1 MSQHFIRTPEDTR
14 VEMTQLVLPSH
25 TNNHGTA
32 FGGQIAA
39 WVDVCAAVSAQ
50 RFCRMPVVT
59 ASMDALHFLHPVHK
73 GMVVILKST
82 VNCAWNTSME
92 IGVRIESE
100 HPLTGER
107 LHCCSA
113 YLTFV
118 AIDKNGQK
126 QRLPK
131 LLCDEKEEWVRRR
144 NEAQERRDVRLKV
157 REIRKS
163 GGVLKI
169 EKMPKS
175 TS

>member
-1 MSQHFIRTPEDTR
+1 MGLDVIRTPDDTE

-39 WVDVCAAVSAQ
+39 WVDICAAVSAQ
-50 RFCRMPVVT
+50 RFCRLPVVT
-59 ASMDALHFLHPVHK
+59 ASMDALHFMHPVHK
-73 GMVVILKST
+73 GMVVILKAT

-118 AIDKNGQK
+118 AIDSEGRK
-126 QRLPK
+126 QQLPQ
-131 LLCDEKEEWVRRR
+131 LSCEQNEDWIRRR
-144 NEAQERRDVRLKV
+144 NEAQERRDLRLK
-157 REIRKS
+157 IRDIRRT
-163 GGVLKI
+163 GGVLKCEDLI
-169 EKMPKS
+169 
-175 TS
+175 

>member
-1 MSQHFIRTPEDTR
+1 MSQQLIRRPEDTR

-39 WVDVCAAVSAQ
+39 WVDICAAVSAQ

-59 ASMDALHFLHPVHK
+59 ASMDALHFLNPVQK

-107 LHCCSA
+107 QHCCSA

-126 QRLPK
+126 QQLPN
-131 LLCDEKEEWVRRR
+131 LVCDENKEWERRR
-144 NEAQERRDVRLKV
+144 NEAQERRDMRLKI
-157 REIRKS
+157 REIRKM
-163 GGVLKI
+163 GGVLNI
-169 EKMPKS
+169 ESMIK
-175 TS
+175 

>member
-1 MSQHFIRTPEDTR
+1 MSAQPIRTPEDTR

-59 ASMDALHFLHPVHK
+59 ASMDALHFMHPVQK

-82 VNCAWNTSME
+82 VNSAWNTSME

-118 AIDKNGQK
+118 AIDENGQK
-126 QRLPK
+126 QQLPQ
-131 LLCDEKEEWVRRR
+131 LRCEDNQQWHRRR
-144 NEAQERRDVRLKV
+144 NEAQERRDLRLKIREV
-157 REIRKS
+157 RKT
-163 GGVLKI
+163 GGVLKVQGL
-169 EKMPKS
+169 S
-175 TS
+175 Q

>member
-1 MSQHFIRTPEDTR
+1 MLESPVRTPEDTC

-59 ASMDALHFLHPVHK
+59 ASMDALHFLHPVQQ

-82 VNCAWNTSME
+82 VNSAWNTSME

-100 HPLTGER
+100 DPLTGKR
-107 LHCCSA
+107 LHCCTA

-118 AIDKNGQK
+118 AIDENGRK
-126 QRLPK
+126 QPLPT
-131 LLCDEKEEWVRRR
+131 LSCDGSDEWKRRKQ
-144 NEAQERRDVRLKV
+144 EAQDRRDLRLRI
-157 REIRKS
+157 REIRRS
-163 GGVLKI
+163 NGVLKI
-169 EKMPKS
+169 ADVIKS
-175 TS
+175 ED

>member
-1 MSQHFIRTPEDTR
+1 MFQKSIRTPEDTR

-39 WVDVCAAVSAQ
+39 WVDICAAVSAQ

-82 VNCAWNTSME
+82 VNSAWNTSME

-118 AIDKNGQK
+118 AIDESGHK
-126 QRLPK
+126 QQLPI
-131 LLCDEKEEWVRRR
+131 LNCEPEDQWIRRR
-144 NEAQERRDVRLKV
+144 NEAQERRDLRLKV
-157 REIRKS
+157 REVRKT
-163 GGVLKI
+163 GGVLKVQVA
-169 EKMPKS
+169 KS
-175 TS
+175 ED

>member
-1 MSQHFIRTPEDTR
+1 MSQLIRTPEDTR

-39 WVDVCAAVSAQ
+39 WVDICAAVSAQ

-59 ASMDALHFLHPVHK
+59 ASMDALHFLHPVQK
-73 GMVVILKST
+73 GMVVILKAT
-82 VNCAWNTSME
+82 ANAAWNTSME

-118 AIDKNGQK
+118 AIDENGNK
-126 QRLPK
+126 QQLPQ
-131 LLCDEKEEWVRRR
+131 LACGHTEQWIRRR
-144 NEAQERRDVRLKV
+144 NEAQERRDLRLKI
-157 REIRKS
+157 REIRRT
-163 GGVLKI
+163 GGVLKVQV
-169 EKMPKS
+169 
-175 TS
+175 TNLAD

>member
-1 MSQHFIRTPEDTR
+1 MSDQLVRTPEDTR

-59 ASMDALHFLHPVHK
+59 ASMDALHFLHPVQK
-73 GMVVILKST
+73 GMVVILKSM
-82 VNCAWNTSME
+82 VNSAWNTSME

-118 AIDKNGQK
+118 AIDENGQK
-126 QRLPK
+126 QVLPT
-131 LLCDEKEEWVRRR
+131 LNCVREEQWIRRR
-144 NEAQERRDVRLKV
+144 DEAQQRRDLRLKV
-157 REIRKS
+157 REVRRE
-163 GGVLKI
+163 GGVLKVQVA
-169 EKMPKS
+169 S
-175 TS
+175 SVD

>member
-1 MSQHFIRTPEDTR
+1 MSNSQITPADTI

-39 WVDVCAAVSAQ
+39 WVDICAAVSAQ

-59 ASMDALHFLHPVHK
+59 VSMDALHFMQPVHK

-82 VNCAWNTSME
+82 VNAAWNTSME

-100 HPLTGER
+100 DPLTGER

-118 AIDKNGQK
+118 AISEKGER

-131 LLCDEKEEWVRRR
+131 LTCDGNEGWERRR
-144 NEAQERRDVRLKV
+144 NEAQERRDLRLRIRTVRQN
-157 REIRKS
+157 
-163 GGVLKI
+163 GGVLKCEDLI
-169 EKMPKS
+169 R
-175 TS
+175 

>member
-1 MSQHFIRTPEDTR
+1 MGLDMIRTPDDTE

-39 WVDVCAAVSAQ
+39 WVDICAAVSAQ
-50 RFCRMPVVT
+50 RFCRLPVVT
-59 ASMDALHFLHPVHK
+59 ASMDALHFMHPVHK
-73 GMVVILKST
+73 GMVVILKAT

-118 AIDKNGQK
+118 AIDSEGRK
-126 QRLPK
+126 QQLPQ
-131 LLCDEKEEWVRRR
+131 LSCEQNEDWIRRR
-144 NEAQERRDVRLKV
+144 NEAQERRDLRLK
-157 REIRKS
+157 IRDIRRT
-163 GGVLKI
+163 GGVLKCEDLI
-169 EKMPKS
+169 
-175 TS
+175 

>member
-1 MSQHFIRTPEDTR
+1 MSDSVFRTPEDTI

-50 RFCRMPVVT
+50 RLCRMPVVT
-59 ASMDALHFLHPVHK
+59 ASMDALHFLQPVHQ

-82 VNCAWNTSME
+82 VNCAWRSSME

-100 HPLTGER
+100 DPLTGER

-118 AIDKNGQK
+118 AIDEHGKTQ
-126 QRLPK
+126 QLPT
-131 LLCDEKEEWVRRR
+131 LSCVDNPDSERRR
-144 NEAQERRDVRLKV
+144 EEAQERRDLRLRI
-157 REIRKS
+157 REIRKV
-163 GGVLKI
+163 GGVLKFDDL
-169 EKMPKS
+169 S
-175 TS
+175 

>member
-1 MSQHFIRTPEDTR
+1 MSAQPVRTPEDTR

-59 ASMDALHFLHPVHK
+59 ASMDALHFMHPVQK

-82 VNCAWNTSME
+82 VNSAWNTSME

-126 QRLPK
+126 QQLPD
-131 LLCDEKEEWVRRR
+131 LDCDQNEEWVRRR
-144 NEAQERRDVRLKV
+144 NEAQERRDLRLKIREV
-157 REIRKS
+157 RKT

-169 EKMPKS
+169 ES
-175 TS
+175 TTT

>member
-1 MSQHFIRTPEDTR
+1 MSNSQITPADTI

-39 WVDVCAAVSAQ
+39 WVDICAAVSAQ

-59 ASMDALHFLHPVHK
+59 VSMDALHFMQPVHK

-82 VNCAWNTSME
+82 VNAAWNTSME

-100 HPLTGER
+100 DPLTGER

-118 AIDKNGQK
+118 AISDTGQR
-126 QRLPK
+126 QTLPK
-131 LLCDEKEEWVRRR
+131 LISDGTEDWERRR
-144 NEAQERRDVRLKV
+144 NEAQERRDLRLRVRD
-157 REIRKS
+157 IRKT
-163 GGVLKI
+163 GGVLTC
-169 EKMPKS
+169 ENLAP
-175 TS
+175 

>member
-1 MSQHFIRTPEDTR
+1 MADQLIRTPEDTR

-59 ASMDALHFLHPVHK
+59 ASMDALHFLHPVQK

-82 VNCAWNTSME
+82 VNSAWNTSME

-118 AIDKNGQK
+118 AIDENGQK
-126 QRLPK
+126 QPLPRLN
-131 LLCDEKEEWVRRR
+131 CDHNQQWIRRR
-144 NEAQERRDVRLKV
+144 NEAQERRDLRLKV
-157 REIRKS
+157 REIRREGS
-163 GGVLKI
+163 ALKVQV
-169 EKMPKS
+169 
-175 TS
+175 TSSVD

>member
-1 MSQHFIRTPEDTR
+1 MADQLIRTPEDTR

-59 ASMDALHFLHPVHK
+59 ASMDALHFLHPVQK

-82 VNCAWNTSME
+82 VNSAWNTSME

-118 AIDKNGQK
+118 AIDENGQK
-126 QRLPK
+126 QTLPK
-131 LLCDEKEEWVRRR
+131 LNCDHNRQWIRRR
-144 NEAQERRDVRLKV
+144 NEAQERRDLRLKV
-157 REIRKS
+157 REIRREGS
-163 GGVLKI
+163 ALKVQV
-169 EKMPKS
+169 
-175 TS
+175 TSSVD

>member
-1 MSQHFIRTPEDTR
+1 MSNLVSRRPEDTM

-59 ASMDALHFLHPVHK
+59 ASMDALHFLQPVHQ

-82 VNCAWNTSME
+82 VNCAWRSSME

-100 HPLTGER
+100 DPLTGER

-118 AIDKNGQK
+118 AIDEQGKTQ
-126 QRLPK
+126 QLPA
-131 LLCDEKEEWVRRR
+131 LSCIDNRDSERRR
-144 NEAQERRDVRLKV
+144 EEAQERRDLRLRI

-163 GGVLKI
+163 GGVLRFDDLSK
-169 EKMPKS
+169 
-175 TS
+175 

>member
-1 MSQHFIRTPEDTR
+1 MGLDMIRTPDDTE

-39 WVDVCAAVSAQ
+39 WVDICAAVSAQ
-50 RFCRMPVVT
+50 RFCRLPVVT
-59 ASMDALHFLHPVHK
+59 ASMDALHFMHPVHK
-73 GMVVILKST
+73 GMVVILKAT

-118 AIDKNGQK
+118 AIDSEGRK
-126 QRLPK
+126 QQLPQ
-131 LLCDEKEEWVRRR
+131 LSCEQNEDWIRRR
-144 NEAQERRDVRLKV
+144 NEAQERRDLRLKI
-157 REIRKS
+157 REIRRT
-163 GGVLKI
+163 GGVLKCEDLI
-169 EKMPKS
+169 
-175 TS
+175 

>member
-1 MSQHFIRTPEDTR
+1 MSEQFVRTPEDTR

-39 WVDVCAAVSAQ
+39 WVDICAAVSAQ

-59 ASMDALHFLHPVHK
+59 ASMDALHFLHPVQK

-82 VNCAWNTSME
+82 VNSAWNTSME

-118 AIDKNGQK
+118 AIDENGQK
-126 QRLPK
+126 QPLPRLN
-131 LLCDEKEEWVRRR
+131 CDHNQQWVRRR
-144 NEAQERRDVRLKV
+144 NEAQERRDLRLKV
-157 REIRKS
+157 REVRRV
-163 GGVLKI
+163 GGVLKVQVA
-169 EKMPKS
+169 S
-175 TS
+175 SVD

>member
-1 MSQHFIRTPEDTR
+1 MFQKNIRTPEDTR

-39 WVDVCAAVSAQ
+39 WVDICAAVSAQ
-50 RFCRMPVVT
+50 RFCRLPVVT

-73 GMVVILKST
+73 GMVVILKAT
-82 VNCAWNTSME
+82 VNSAWNTSME

-100 HPLTGER
+100 DPLTGER

-118 AIDKNGQK
+118 AIDQNGKK
-126 QRLPK
+126 QELPRLNCEP
-131 LLCDEKEEWVRRR
+131 EEQWVRRR
-144 NEAQERRDVRLKV
+144 NEAQERRDLRLKV
-157 REIRKS
+157 REVRRT
-163 GGVLKI
+163 GGVLNVQVA
-169 EKMPKS
+169 KS
-175 TS
+175 ED

>member
-1 MSQHFIRTPEDTR
+1 MSNLVSRRPEDTI

-50 RFCRMPVVT
+50 RFCRMSVVT
-59 ASMDALHFLHPVHK
+59 ASMDALHFLQPVHQ

-82 VNCAWNTSME
+82 VNCAWRSSME

-100 HPLTGER
+100 DPLTGER

-118 AIDKNGQK
+118 AIDEHGKTQ
-126 QRLPK
+126 QLPV
-131 LLCDEKEEWVRRR
+131 LSCVDNLDSERRR
-144 NEAQERRDVRLKV
+144 DEAQARRDLRLRI
-157 REIRKS
+157 REIRKV
-163 GGVLKI
+163 GGVLKFDDLS
-169 EKMPKS
+169 E
-175 TS
+175 

>member
-1 MSQHFIRTPEDTR
+1 MSEQFVRTPEDTR

-39 WVDVCAAVSAQ
+39 WVDICAAVSAQ

-59 ASMDALHFLHPVHK
+59 ASMDALHFLHPVQK

-82 VNCAWNTSME
+82 VNSAWNTSME

-118 AIDKNGQK
+118 AIDENGQK
-126 QRLPK
+126 QPLPRLN
-131 LLCDEKEEWVRRR
+131 CDHNQQWVRRR
-144 NEAQERRDVRLKV
+144 NEAQERRDLRLKV
-157 REIRKS
+157 REIRRV
-163 GGVLKI
+163 GGVLKVQVA
-169 EKMPKS
+169 S
-175 TS
+175 SGD

>member
-1 MSQHFIRTPEDTR
+1 MAQQLIRTPEDTR

-39 WVDVCAAVSAQ
+39 WVDICAAVSAQ

-107 LHCCSA
+107 LHCSSA

-118 AIDKNGQK
+118 AIDGSGQK
-126 QRLPK
+126 QTLPK
-131 LLCDEKEEWVRRR
+131 LAYEGKDEWIRRR
-144 NEAQERRDVRLKV
+144 QEAQERRDVRLKV

-169 EKMPKS
+169 EKVSKL
-175 TS
+175 TD

>member
-1 MSQHFIRTPEDTR
+1 MSAQSIRTPEDTR

-39 WVDVCAAVSAQ
+39 WVDICAAVSAQ

-59 ASMDALHFLHPVHK
+59 ASMDALHFMHPVQK

-82 VNCAWNTSME
+82 VNSAWNTSME

-118 AIDKNGQK
+118 AIDENGQK
-126 QRLPK
+126 QQLPQ
-131 LLCDEKEEWVRRR
+131 LRCEDNQQWQRRQ
-144 NEAQERRDVRLKV
+144 NEAQERRDLRLKIREV
-157 REIRKS
+157 RKT
-163 GGVLKI
+163 GGVLKVQVL
-169 EKMPKS
+169 S
-175 TS
+175 Q

>member
-1 MSQHFIRTPEDTR
+1 MSAQSIRTPEDTR

-59 ASMDALHFLHPVHK
+59 ASMDALHFMHPVQK

-82 VNCAWNTSME
+82 VNSAWKTSME

-118 AIDKNGQK
+118 AIDENGQK
-126 QRLPK
+126 QQLPQ
-131 LLCDEKEEWVRRR
+131 LRCEDNQQWQRRQ
-144 NEAQERRDVRLKV
+144 NEAQERRDLRLKIREV
-157 REIRKS
+157 RKT
-163 GGVLKI
+163 GGVLKVQVL
-169 EKMPKS
+169 S
-175 TS
+175 Q

>member
-1 MSQHFIRTPEDTR
+1 MSEQFIRTPEDTR

-39 WVDVCAAVSAQ
+39 WVDICAAVSAQ

-59 ASMDALHFLHPVHK
+59 ASMDALHFMHPVQK

-82 VNCAWNTSME
+82 VNSAWNTSME

-118 AIDKNGQK
+118 AIDENGQK
-126 QRLPK
+126 QQLPQ
-131 LLCDEKEEWVRRR
+131 LRCEDNQQWQRRQ
-144 NEAQERRDVRLKV
+144 NEAQERRDLRLKIREV
-157 REIRKS
+157 RKT
-163 GGVLKI
+163 GGVLKVQVL
-169 EKMPKS
+169 S
-175 TS
+175 Q